1 MSSRKIHI
9 LHFGSARRT
18 TRACLCG
25 PYPEVNSVRR
35 YMLDLAP

>member
-1 MSSRKIHI
+1 MPRLQIRI
-9 LHFGSARRT
+9 LQIGDARRI

-25 PYPEVNSVRR
+25 EYPEVNSVRR